1 MQTPSQELPRPR
13 SLPGSSL
20 TTPASAV
27 DGLRRGERHSSLA
40 GRCANFVLHRRCTAF
55 SAFTL
60 PKPRGRF
67 SAFTLVELLVVIAII
82 LALTLL
88 LAPAFTSLKT
98 AGDTTTAA
106 YTIGG
111 LLEQARAYAMANN
124 TFVWVGFK
132 EVDASKDPSISPQ
145 TIGTGRVAV
154 ALIASKDGTRGYDVI
169 NPAWIANYNSGTN
182 VVTNLVA
189 INKLQRFENVHLS
202 TTLNGFGH
210 QPPTTG
216 NMARPYIQSN
226 NYVIGNAPT
235 SLTPFDWP
243 LGSALDAGQ
252 YSFKKVINFDPQG
265 VARIQYAS
273 NTDEIRADMEVGLQQ
288 TQGINVS
295 SSPNV
300 VAIQIDCMTGAT
312 RTYRP

>member
-1 MQTPSQELPRPR
+1 MPTSPQELSPPCPSPKSHHSTLAGPR
-13 SLPGSSL
+13 LNF
-20 TTPASAV
+20 A
-27 DGLRRGERHSSLA
+27 LRRQR
-40 GRCANFVLHRRCTAF
+40 TALP
-55 SAFTL
+55 ALTL
-60 PKPRGRF
+60 PRLRGRL

-82 LALTLL
+82 VILMVL

-98 AGDTTTAA
+98 AGDTTSAA

-132 EVDASKDPSISPQ
+132 EVDISKEASVTPQ

-154 ALIASKDGTRGYDVI
+154 AIVASKDGTRGYDVI
-169 NPAWIANYNSGTN
+169 NPAWIANYNTGTN

-189 INKLQRFENVHLS
+189 ISKLQRFENVHLA
-202 TTLNGFGH
+202 TTLNGLGH
-210 QPPTTG
+210 QPPITG
-216 NMARPYIQSN
+216 NMARPYIISN

-252 YSFKKVINFDPQG
+252 YSFKKVIYFDPQG
-265 VARIQYAS
+265 VARIQYAG
-273 NTDEIRADMEVGLQQ
+273 NEDVIVAYMEVGLQQ
-288 TQGINVS
+288 TRGTALS

-300 VAIQIDCMTGAT
+300 AALQVDCMTGAT
-312 RTYRP
+312 RSYRP

>member
-1 MQTPSQELPRPR
+1 MSTSPQELSPPCSSPKTHHSTLPRR
-13 SLPGSSL
+13 WL
-20 TTPASAV
+20 
-27 DGLRRGERHSSLA
+27 
-40 GRCANFVLHRRCTAF
+40 NFALHRRRTALP
-55 SAFTL
+55 AFTL
-60 PKPRGRF
+60 PKLRGRI
-67 SAFTLVELLVVIAII
+67 SAFTLVEMLVVIAII
-82 LALTLL
+82 LVLMVL

-98 AGDTTTAA
+98 AGDTTSAA

-132 EVDASKDPSISPQ
+132 EVDISNDASVTPQ
-145 TIGTGRVAV
+145 TTGTGRVAV
-154 ALIASKDGTRGYDVI
+154 AIVASKDGSRGFDVV
-169 NPAWIANYNSGTN
+169 NPAWIANYSTGTK

-189 INKLQRFENVHLS
+189 ISKLQRLENVHLA

-216 NMARPYIQSN
+216 NMARPYIISN
-226 NYVIGNAPT
+226 NYVVGNAPT

-243 LGSALDAGQ
+243 VGSPLDAGQ
-252 YSFKKVINFDPQG
+252 YSFKKVIYFDPQG
-265 VARIQYAS
+265 VARIQYAGNEDVIVS
-273 NTDEIRADMEVGLQQ
+273 YMEVGLQQ
-288 TQGINVS
+288 TRGTALS

-300 VAIQIDCMTGAT
+300 AALQVDCMTGAI